1 MADGDGVQGDLLD
14 GGKGTDAAGADGA
27 GDKGAADAGKDAAK
41 GAAAEGDKGKHD
53 GADKGKDAKGDVGEQ
68 GDGKSADAPAD
79 FSGLKLPEGYSNDPK
94 DPVFGEAL
102 KLFGDHKIAPDVAQK
117 FIDFT
122 VNRDKAMATALNE
135 QNAASWTKQV
145 DGWKEA
151 SAKEFSEED
160 LGGAKTA
167 LPQLFDK
174 ETAAWLE
181 GLGLTNHPGFIRG
194 LVKVSKAIKDDTFA
208 PGNAGHA
215 NGSADARRMYPNSN
229 MNA

>member
-1 MADGDGVQGDLLD
+1 MSEQQELPVTTEQTTTTTTETKPATETKTVET
-14 GGKGTDAAGADGA
+14 KAGEETKPATET
-27 GDKGAADAGKDAAK
+27 KKPEEKPVEQKD
-41 GAAAEGDKGKHD
+41 
-53 GADKGKDAKGDVGEQ
+53 DAKGKQ
-68 GDGKSADAPAD
+68 GDDAPAD

-117 FIDFT
+117 LIDLT

-135 QNAASWTKQV
+135 QNAKSWTKQV

-160 LGGAKTA
+160 LGGARTA

-194 LVKVSKAIKDDTFA
+194 LVKVSKAIKDDTFV
-208 PGNAGHA
+208 PGNAGRA

>member
-1 MADGDGVQGDLLD
+1 MADGDNAQGDLLND
-14 GGKGTDAAGADGA
+14 DAGKGADAGA

-41 GAAAEGDKGKHD
+41 GAAAEGDKGKQD
-53 GADKGKDAKGDVGEQ
+53 GAGKDAKGADDKGVKDAK
-68 GDGKSADAPAD
+68 GDDAPAD

-117 FIDFT
+117 LIDFT

-135 QNAASWTKQV
+135 QNAKSWTKQV